1 MVGLY
6 YNMIIAWTIYYMFAS
21 FTSKLPWEDCGQEFN
36 SDHCFSITDYANCTE
51 WRNET
56 GGNYIYHRGKIPKT
70 LIGFFSW
77 SKNVIFTILIIV
89 VTRCRLVYLGKCIH
103 DPEELGSIISN
114 DTYKEILYGCKH
126 TKNILVDPENT
137 CSAIDRTESVD
148 GIYINETYCE
158 EYKSGVTPL
167 PETLFDIPFGIRKT
181 GKQNFISQNF
191 LII

>member
-1 MVGLY
+1 MTGLGFANFMASCMVGLY

-56 GGNYIYHRGKIPKT
+56 GGSYIYHRGKIPKT

-77 SKNVIFTILIIV
+77 SKNIIFTAYFILIIA
-89 VTRCRLVYLGKCIH
+89 VTRCHLVYLGKCIH

-126 TKNILVDPENT
+126 TKNILTDPENV
-137 CSAIDRTESVD
+137 CSAIDRTEKVD
-148 GIYINETYCE
+148 GIYINI
-158 EYKSGVTPL
+158 V
-167 PETLFDIPFGIRKT
+167 LFDKNT
-181 GKQNFISQNF
+181 
-191 LII
+191 

>member
-1 MVGLY
+1 M
-6 YNMIIAWTIYYMFAS
+6 YMYLHP
-21 FTSKLPWEDCGQEFN
+21 FT
-36 SDHCFSITDYANCTE
+36 Y
-51 WRNET
+51 
-56 GGNYIYHRGKIPKT
+56 
-70 LIGFFSW
+70 
-77 SKNVIFTILIIV
+77 
-89 VTRCRLVYLGKCIH
+89 LVHLGKCIH
-103 DPEELGSIISN
+103 DPEELESIIGN

>member
-1 MVGLY
+1 M
-6 YNMIIAWTIYYMFAS
+6 
-21 FTSKLPWEDCGQEFN
+21 
-36 SDHCFSITDYANCTE
+36 
-51 WRNET
+51 
-56 GGNYIYHRGKIPKT
+56 
-70 LIGFFSW
+70 
-77 SKNVIFTILIIV
+77 
-89 VTRCRLVYLGKCIH
+89 VYLGKCIH
-103 DPEELGSIISN
+103 DPEELDSIISN

-181 GKQNFISQNF
+181 GKRIFSVRRIFRYIISDPT
-191 LII
+191 LLDIMPY

>member
-1 MVGLY
+1 MAKSLIQ
-6 YNMIIAWTIYYMFAS
+6 IIASALQTMQIVPNGGM
-21 FTSKLPWEDCGQEFN
+21 KLAGTTYIIEVRFQKPSSDLLHGQN
-36 SDHCFSITDYANCTE
+36 I
-51 WRNET
+51 
-56 GGNYIYHRGKIPKT
+56 
-70 LIGFFSW
+70 
-77 SKNVIFTILIIV
+77 IFTTYFILIIV